1 MLSLSGLGKVAV
13 CPALELGDNR
23 IPSRNADHQILDSIH
38 IIIFRSVHVCQQ
50 GDRWSSTVSWQ
61 CKFLH
66 RPPLP
71 PSIPRIYFLYA
82 MFAWEKN
89 NAWAFNL
96 VWNVKV
102 KKNEVTSWSLITYLF
117 KEDEGEDSMGA
128 QPEVVGGEPFPQGEE
143 SLVFDHLRIRIQSS
157 SVTSEFNYT
166 LARTSPAPL
175 YSGTPSTYFIDCS
188 LVFMIST

>member
-13 CPALELGDNR
+13 CPALDLGDNR

-38 IIIFRSVHVCQQ
+38 MFIFRSVHVCQQ

-117 KEDEGEDSMGA
+117 KEDESEDSMGA
-128 QPEVVGGEPFPQGEE
+128 QSEVVGGKPFP
-143 SLVFDHLRIRIQSS
+143 
-157 SVTSEFNYT
+157 
-166 LARTSPAPL
+166 
-175 YSGTPSTYFIDCS
+175 
-188 LVFMIST
+188 

>member
-82 MFAWEKN
+82 MFAWEKTMHELSI
-89 NAWAFNL
+89 WY
-96 VWNVKV
+96 
-102 KKNEVTSWSLITYLF
+102 E
-117 KEDEGEDSMGA
+117 M
-128 QPEVVGGEPFPQGEE
+128 
-143 SLVFDHLRIRIQSS
+143 
-157 SVTSEFNYT
+157 
-166 LARTSPAPL
+166 
-175 YSGTPSTYFIDCS
+175 
-188 LVFMIST
+188 